1 MSDIIYCPH
10 CGAKNE
16 AGANYCCRCGKSI
29 YDRNYAETQVYEPAP
44 KKKTAMI
51 IIIVLVAAALAIAAT
66 LVWVHFFKPVKVDLT
81 ANITK
86 DSIVLSGH
94 NGKGKA
100 VIDNEKLRSLADYD
114 RGNKRAVNFMKSV
127 NYSLDKNTNLSN
139 GDTVTLTANWS
150 HATANSM
157 HVSINDIS
165 KEIKISGLT
174 KKNTNKEG
182 TNYNYDTSYKTSDY
196 FILPNSDT
204 EYVTEQDLDGLS
216 ACKDRRRCSFAN
228 DTFRRSGC
236 AHRI

>member
-1 MSDIIYCPH
+1 
-10 CGAKNE
+10 
-16 AGANYCCRCGKSI
+16 
-29 YDRNYAETQVYEPAP
+29 
-44 KKKTAMI
+44 
-51 IIIVLVAAALAIAAT
+51 
-66 LVWVHFFKPVKVDLT
+66 
-81 ANITK
+81 
-86 DSIVLSGH
+86 
-94 NGKGKA
+94 
-100 VIDNEKLRSLADYD
+100 
-114 RGNKRAVNFMKSV
+114 VNFMKSV

-216 ACKDRRRCSFAN
+216 AWELKVARNEIYARHGYI
-228 DTFRRSGC
+228 FREADLKQYFNKQKWYEPKYSYNEFSDSWLSSVE
-236 AHRI
+236 AWNVAFILQHE